1 MANILNLNNLA
12 AATGLS
18 KDNAAKWLP
27 YFIKST
33 DEFNINTPLR
43 LAHFIAQTGHE
54 SQGFTKLSEGL
65 NYSESALLA
74 TYPSRITEAQAK
86 AYGRNSAHKADQQK
100 IANIIYANRNGNG
113 NAASGDGY
121 KYRGR
126 GILQIT
132 GRANYRAL
140 GYESDP
146 AVLELIPDAVRSAAE
161 WWSNHNL
168 NAVADKDDLRAIT
181 RTINGGYNGL
191 DDRASRLA
199 IAKKALV
206 VL

>member
-1 MANILNLNNLA
+1 MANILNLDNLA

-74 TYPSRITEAQAK
+74 TYASRITAAEAK
-86 AYGRNSAHKADQQK
+86 AYGRNSTHKADQQK

-113 NAASGDGY
+113 NASSGDGY

-146 AVLELIPDAVRSAAE
+146 AVLQLIPDAVRSAAE

-168 NAVADKDDLRAIT
+168 NAVADKDDVKAIT
-181 RTINGGYNGL
+181 RTVNGGSNGL
-191 DDRASRLA
+191 EDRVSRLT
-199 IAKKALV
+199 IAKKALG

>member
-65 NYSESALLA
+65 NYSETALIA
-74 TYPSRITEAQAK
+74 EYPKRITKLQANL
-86 AYGRNSAHKADQQK
+86 YGRNAKHSANQQM
-100 IANIIYANRNGNG
+100 IANIIYADRNGNG
-113 NAASGDGY
+113 DARSGDGY

-132 GRANYRAL
+132 GRANYRNL
-140 GYESDP
+140 GYEENP
-146 AVLELIPDAVRSAAE
+146 EVLELIPDAVRSAAE
-161 WWSNHNL
+161 WWSIHKL
-168 NAVADKDDLRAIT
+168 NEVADKDDLRTIT
-181 RTINGGYNGL
+181 HTVNGGYNGL
-191 DDRASRLA
+191 DDRSLRLVS
-199 IAKKALV
+199 AKKALGI
-206 VL
+206 L